1 MWIHDPLAPTSAR
14 IDESFTTVR
23 SLRAMRVVVGSG
35 PAGTAVARLLV
46 ERGEQV
52 RVVTRS
58 GSGPDGVEK
67 VKADAT
73 DPEVL
78 TKLADGAETVFSC
91 GGPAYDR
98 WVTDW
103 PPLGASLVKTAE
115 ATGAVLLTTGNLYA
129 YGQPAG
135 AMKDGDPDRPNS
147 TKGQVRARVWADAL
161 AAHES
166 GRIRTAEVRGS
177 DYLGAGAAS
186 FFTIGVLP
194 GVLAGKKTAV
204 PADLDALHSWTA
216 VDDVART
223 LVAIA
228 SDESALGR
236 VWHVPTPPP
245 TSIRDLATQ
254 AAAIAG
260 APAPRLSAMPPAV
273 LWLGGLFNKQAHE
286 IRELQYQFRSPFVLD
301 STEAQ
306 ATFGITP
313 SATEAALE
321 ATVRSWR

>member
-1 MWIHDPLAPTSAR
+1 
-14 IDESFTTVR
+14 
-23 SLRAMRVVVGSG
+23 
-35 PAGTAVARLLV
+35 
-46 ERGEQV
+46 
-52 RVVTRS
+52 
-58 GSGPDGVEK
+58 VEK

-73 DPEVL
+73 DPAVL

-135 AMKDGDPDRPNS
+135 VMKDGDPDRPNS
-147 TKGQVRARVWADAL
+147 VKGQVRARLWADAL

-194 GVLAGKKTAV
+194 GVLAGRRTAV

-223 LVAIA
+223 LVALA
-228 SDESALGR
+228 SASSALGR
-236 VWHVPTPPP
+236 IWHVPTPPP

-260 APAPRLSAMPPAV
+260 ARAPRLSAMPPAV
-273 LWLGGLFNKQAHE
+273 LRLGGLFNKQARE
-286 IRELQYQFRSPFVLD
+286 IRELQYQFREPFILD
-301 STEAQ
+301 STDAQ
-306 ATFGITP
+306 RTFALSPTP
-313 SATEAALE
+313 TEAALI
-321 ATVRSWR
+321 ATLKWRP

>member
-1 MWIHDPLAPTSAR
+1 
-14 IDESFTTVR
+14 
-23 SLRAMRVVVGSG
+23 MRVVVGSG
-35 PAGTAVARLLV
+35 PVGTAVARLLV

-52 RVVTRS
+52 RLVTRS
-58 GSGPDGVEK
+58 GGGPDGVER
-67 VKADAT
+67 VKADAS
-73 DPEVL
+73 DSAVL

-98 WVTDW
+98 WVADW
-103 PPLGASLVKTAE
+103 PPLGASLVRTAE
-115 ATGAVLLTTGNLYA
+115 ATGAVLLTTGNLYG

-147 TKGQVRARVWADAL
+147 VKGQVRARVWADAL

-177 DYLGAGAAS
+177 DYLGAGASS

-194 GVLAGKKTAV
+194 GVLAGRRTAV

-228 SDESALGR
+228 SSSSALGR
-236 VWHVPTPPP
+236 IWHVPTTPP

-273 LWLGGLFNKQAHE
+273 LRLGALFNKQAQE
-286 IRELQYQFRSPFVLD
+286 IRELQYQFRAPFVLD
-301 STEAQ
+301 STDAQ
-306 ATFGITP
+306 TTFALSPTP
-313 SATEAALE
+313 TEAALT
-321 ATVRSWR
+321 ATLTPATG

>member
-1 MWIHDPLAPTSAR
+1 
-14 IDESFTTVR
+14 
-23 SLRAMRVVVGSG
+23 MRVVVGSG
-35 PAGTAVARLLV
+35 PVGTAVARLLV

-52 RVVTRS
+52 RLVTRS
-58 GSGPDGVEK
+58 GTGPNGVEK

-73 DPEVL
+73 DSAVL
-78 TKLADGAETVFSC
+78 TKVAEGAETVFSC

-115 ATGAVLLTTGNLYA
+115 ATGAVLLTTGNLYG
-129 YGQPAG
+129 YGQPSG

-147 TKGQVRARVWADAL
+147 VKGQLRAKVWADAL

-194 GVLAGKKTAV
+194 GVLAGRRTAV

-223 LVAIA
+223 LVALA
-228 SDESALGR
+228 SSDSSVLGR
-236 VWHVPTPPP
+236 IWHVPTPPP

-260 APAPRLSAMPPAV
+260 APAPRLSAMPLSV
-273 LWLGGLFNKQAHE
+273 LWLGGLFNKQARE
-286 IRELQYQFRSPFVLD
+286 IRELQYQFRAPSILD
-301 STEAQ
+301 STDAQ
-306 ATFGITP
+306 QTFGITP
-313 SATEAALE
+313 STTEAALE
-321 ATVRSWR
+321 ATVRSGR

>member
-1 MWIHDPLAPTSAR
+1 
-14 IDESFTTVR
+14 
-23 SLRAMRVVVGSG
+23 MRVVVGSG
-35 PAGTAVARLLV
+35 PVGTAVARLLV

-52 RVVTRS
+52 RLVTRS

-67 VKADAT
+67 VQADAS
-73 DPEVL
+73 DPAVL

-91 GGPAYDR
+91 GGPAYDK

-103 PPLGASLVKTAE
+103 PPLGASLVKAAE
-115 ATGAVLLTTGNLYA
+115 ATGAVLLTTGNLYG

-135 AMKDGDPDRPNS
+135 AMRDGDPDRPNS
-147 TKGQVRARVWADAL
+147 VKGHVRAKLWAAAL
-161 AAHES
+161 AAHQA
-166 GRIRTAEVRGS
+166 GQIRTAEVRGS

-228 SDESALGR
+228 SDDTALGR
-236 VWHVPTPPP
+236 IWHVPTPPP
-245 TSIRDLATQ
+245 VSIRELATQ
-254 AAAIAG
+254 AAALAG
-260 APAPRLSAMPPAV
+260 VQAPRLSAMPPAV
-273 LWLGGLFNKQAHE
+273 LWMGGLFNKQAKE
-286 IRELQYQFRSPFVLD
+286 IRELQYQFRATFVLD
-301 STEAQ
+301 STDAQ
-306 ATFGITP
+306 NTFGITP
-313 SATEAALE
+313 VSTEAVLT
-321 ATVRSWR
+321 ATVRTGR

>member
-1 MWIHDPLAPTSAR
+1 
-14 IDESFTTVR
+14 
-23 SLRAMRVVVGSG
+23 MRVVVGSG
-35 PAGTAVARLLV
+35 PVGTAVARLLV

-52 RVVTRS
+52 RLVTRS
-58 GSGPDGVEK
+58 GTGPDGVEK

-73 DPEVL
+73 DTAVL
-78 TKLADGAETVFSC
+78 SKLADGAETVFSC

-98 WVTDW
+98 WATDW
-103 PPLGASLVKTAE
+103 PPLGASLIKTAE
-115 ATGAVLLTTGNLYA
+115 ATGAVLLTTGNLYG

-135 AMKDGDPDRPNS
+135 PMKEGDPDRPNS
-147 TKGQVRARVWADAL
+147 VKGQVRAKLWADAL
-161 AAHES
+161 AAHQDS
-166 GRIRTAEVRGS
+166 RIRTAEVRGS

-204 PADLDALHSWTA
+204 PADLDAPHSWTA

-228 SDESALGR
+228 SAEETALGR

-245 TSIRDLATQ
+245 VSIRELATQ

-260 APAPRLSAMPPAV
+260 VQTPQLSAMPPAV
-273 LWLGGLFNKQAHE
+273 LWLGGLFNKQARG
-286 IRELQYQFRSPFVLD
+286 IRELQYQFRAPFILD
-301 STEAQ
+301 STAAQ
-306 ATFGITP
+306 QTFAITP
-313 SATEAALE
+313 TPTQTAL
-321 ATVRSWR
+321 TTTLPTP

>member
-1 MWIHDPLAPTSAR
+1 
-14 IDESFTTVR
+14 
-23 SLRAMRVVVGSG
+23 MRVVVGSG
-35 PAGTAVARLLV
+35 PVGTAVARLLV

-52 RVVTRS
+52 RLVTRS
-58 GSGPDGVEK
+58 GTGPDGVEK

-73 DPEVL
+73 DPAVL

-91 GGPAYDR
+91 GGPAYER
-98 WVTDW
+98 WVPDW
-103 PPLGASLVKTAE
+103 PPLGASLVKTAG
-115 ATGAVLLTTGNLYA
+115 ATGAVLLTTGNLYG

-135 AMKDGDPDRPNS
+135 VMKDGDPDRPNS
-147 TKGQVRARVWADAL
+147 VKGQVRARVWADAL
-161 AAHES
+161 AAHDA

-194 GVLAGKKTAV
+194 GVLAGRRTAV

-228 SDESALGR
+228 SSDDGALGR

-245 TSIRDLATQ
+245 TSIRDLAAQ

-260 APAPRLSAMPPAV
+260 APAPRLSAMPGAV
-273 LWLGGLFNKQAHE
+273 LWLGGLFNKQARE
-286 IRELQYQFRSPFVLD
+286 IRELQYQFRAPFVLD
-301 STEAQ
+301 SADAQ
-306 ATFGITP
+306 QTFDLTP
-313 SATEAALE
+313 STTAAALE
-321 ATVRSWR
+321 ATVRSGR

>member
-1 MWIHDPLAPTSAR
+1 
-14 IDESFTTVR
+14 
-23 SLRAMRVVVGSG
+23 MRVVVGSG
-35 PAGTAVARLLV
+35 PVGTAVARLLV

-52 RVVTRS
+52 RLVTRS
-58 GSGPDGVEK
+58 GTGPDGAEK

-73 DPEVL
+73 DAAVL
-78 TKLADGAETVFSC
+78 SKLADGAETVFSC

-98 WVTDW
+98 WATDW
-103 PPLGASLVKTAE
+103 PPLGASLIKTAE
-115 ATGAVLLTTGNLYA
+115 ATGAVLLTTGNLYG

-135 AMKDGDPDRPNS
+135 PMKEGDPDRPNS
-147 TKGQVRARVWADAL
+147 VKGQVRAKLWADAL
-161 AAHES
+161 AAHQD

-228 SDESALGR
+228 SAGETAGGTALGR
-236 VWHVPTPPP
+236 IWHVPTPPP
-245 TSIRDLATQ
+245 VSIRELATQ
-254 AAAIAG
+254 AAALAG
-260 APAPRLSAMPPAV
+260 VQAPQLSAMPPAV
-273 LWLGGLFNKQAHE
+273 LWVGGLFNKQARG
-286 IRELQYQFRSPFVLD
+286 IRELQYQFRQPFVLD
-301 STEAQ
+301 STDAQ
-306 ATFGITP
+306 TTFGITP
-313 SATEAALE
+313 TPTTAALT
-321 ATVRSWR
+321 ATLTTP